1 MEEGGSP
8 TPAGVTPSL
17 KGKRLND
24 TPDPPPGRA
33 KPMTDLERALAD
45 PRRYRRQIERLFDRT
60 LFSPARQALRQ
71 NGVPFESVF
80 DHQRRFARLLARE
93 MERAEYTFAPGRVR
107 EIRVGGKVREVFA
120 FRMTDRLVFNAAAEI
135 IEEAARPFL
144 SDRLYSY
151 RKGVS
156 WWHAVRDLSAYVRV
170 RREACPDPRSRG
182 LYVIGRDIDSYT
194 DSIPVGP
201 ASPLWPMLRRLL
213 GIPEVAPDSPAMRL
227 LEQVIRPEAR
237 PRDGGSMHLFRGVPT
252 GQPIA
257 CVLFN
262 IYLHDL
268 DRRLDAVPGGFYAR
282 FSDDILFAHPE
293 PGPVGEAAQIIARTC
308 AELELALNAEKSRDL
323 YVTVPGRPAPPGVR
337 ARARSAI
344 PFLGVEVGADG
355 TVGLGREKARAFLR
369 DLSDRAART
378 ARALRGATPEAV
390 GRAVCAVLNRALN
403 PEDAPFRQ
411 RSADILWRSVTSRA
425 QLRHFDDLITRM
437 VLREVSGR
445 IGVRPF
451 RDFPARTIR
460 EDWGLFS
467 LYHGRNRRPRERA

>member
-1 MEEGGSP
+1 
-8 TPAGVTPSL
+8 
-17 KGKRLND
+17 
-24 TPDPPPGRA
+24 
-33 KPMTDLERALAD
+33 
-45 PRRYRRQIERLFDRT
+45 
-60 LFSPARQALRQ
+60 
-71 NGVPFESVF
+71 
-80 DHQRRFARLLARE
+80 
-93 MERAEYTFAPGRVR
+93 
-107 EIRVGGKVREVFA
+107 
-120 FRMTDRLVFNAAAEI
+120 
-135 IEEAARPFL
+135 
-144 SDRLYSY
+144 
-151 RKGVS
+151 
-156 WWHAVRDLSAYVRV
+156 
-170 RREACPDPRSRG
+170 
-182 LYVIGRDIDSYT
+182 
-194 DSIPVGP
+194 
-201 ASPLWPMLRRLL
+201 
-213 GIPEVAPDSPAMRL
+213 
-227 LEQVIRPEAR
+227 
-237 PRDGGSMHLFRGVPT
+237 MHLFRGVPT

-355 TVGLGREKARAFLR
+355 T
-369 DLSDRAART
+369 